1 MGNIGSILSFRI
13 DRAYGVVRTAPSVVP
28 PTRVGRDATASE
40 TGPSTK
46 IRQLVGAIVPG
57 GISFDSET
65 GAAAPT
71 TEALPMY
78 RRPEDRNAAA
88 VGVELGRALD
98 VRG

>member
-13 DRAYGVVRTAPSVVP
+13 DRAYGVVRTAPPVVP
-28 PTRVGRDATASE
+28 STRVARDATPAE
-40 TGPSTK
+40 TGPSAK
-46 IRQLVGAIVPG
+46 IRNLVGAIVPG
-57 GISFDSET
+57 GITFDSET

-71 TEALPMY
+71 TDSLPMY

-88 VGVELGRALD
+88 VGVELGRTLD